1 MVRDL
6 SLKGVARKY
15 ANETGALSVKD
26 DVMND
31 TGSLRNR
38 LESLAQE
45 DVWFPVTECVFVW
58 TASFRQVW
66 THVTVRIDLNPD
78 DGVSAATM
86 NALRTTWENGIEST
100 WSDQW
105 ATSRSGELP
114 CPFTF
119 DVQWVSSNPNHT
131 VRVRQGPDRSNMTTW
146 DTNDTA
152 GVAAHEFGHML
163 GLVDEYE
170 EDPPCPFRDPV
181 NTGTV
186 MDNNSATVP
195 SRLLEPFADR
205 LETGLRA
212 P

>member
-1 MVRDL
+1 MRDL
-6 SLKGVARKY
+6 SLKGVARQY
-15 ANETGALSVKD
+15 ENETGDISVRD
-26 DVMND
+26 DVMNG

-45 DVWFPVTECVFVW
+45 DVWFPVTECIFGW
-58 TASFRQVW
+58 AASFRQVW
-66 THVTVRIDLNPD
+66 THVTVRVDLNPD
-78 DGVSAATM
+78 DDVSASTM
-86 NALRTTWENGIEST
+86 APLRTTWANGIEST
-100 WSDQW
+100 WSDRW
-105 ATSRSGELP
+105 ATNRSGELP

-131 VRVRQGPDRSNMTTW
+131 VRVRPGPERSNMTTW

-152 GVAAHEFGHML
+152 GVAAHEFGHMI
-163 GLVDEYE
+163 GHVDEYE
-170 EDPPCPFRDPV
+170 ENPPCPFRDPV

-205 LETGLRA
+205 LGTGLQT